1 MLSWIFSYMATIIL
15 YHRRGRYL
23 ESQTAIQESHFSS
36 AHCQRPSASGFCR
49 VWASSA
55 FRKKKAVV
63 RKNVCIE
70 AAALDLKPSPECPAC
85 AEKIKPGL
93 AVCRSCGA
101 ILDNA
106 KAAQFGLVVPV
117 QESLARKKNQ
127 GRELSGNPIGIVDGR
142 QCLTNGCDPAHEAWQ
157 KVSPSRFFFWIFNFS
172 TPTRQLGWT
181 RWCAQSLRTKYSAGI
196 DPACHIKIGLYAP
209 RVAKQE
215 RTPSETYLSTA
226 QLSRCIFGLTARP
239 ISYIMLTT
247 KSIQFAPLW
256 ISRGKRATPESGFL
270 FPPSAYCPS
279 DCEFCNL
286 PCKLSRYHVGT
297 HSCGARHYPDRQ
309 SPNGLAAALLALVD
323 MGSPSVV
330 RPASKQRVG
339 EESHGAPAF
348 D

>member
-1 MLSWIFSYMATIIL
+1 LS
-15 YHRRGRYL
+15 
-23 ESQTAIQESHFSS
+23 E
-36 AHCQRPSASGFCR
+36 
-49 VWASSA
+49 
-55 FRKKKAVV
+55 FRFPKKKAVV

-127 GRELSGNPIGIVDGR
+127 GRELSGNPIGIVEGR
-142 QCLTNGCDPAHEAWQ
+142 QCLTNGCEPAQEAWQ

-226 QLSRCIFGLTARP
+226 QLSRCIFGLTASP

-247 KSIQFAPLW
+247 KSVQFAPLW
-256 ISRGKRATPESGFL
+256 ISRGKHATPESGFL
-270 FPPSAYCPS
+270 FPPSAYCPA
-279 DCEFCNL
+279 DCEYCTL
-286 PCKLSRYHVGT
+286 PCKLSRYHVGP
-297 HSCGARHYPDRQ
+297 HACGARHSPRRQ
-309 SPNGLAAALLALVD
+309 SPPFSSLWKVSRTLVNFLLGRWSAFFGGAIND
-323 MGSPSVV
+323 ETPTTDSRGFGTCAKNPESPTQSVGRSCV
-330 RPASKQRVG
+330 CDGFFFPEGNRGQV
-339 EESHGAPAF
+339 
-348 D
+348 